1 MQWNFNMYQLGGYL
15 TSIKIEWIHVHVM
28 MNIILLWV
36 FFIEVLYNHE
46 SYMYSVHFVRVQ
58 VMYFV
63 HKFVI

>member
-1 MQWNFNMYQLGGYL
+1 MCQLGGYL
-15 TSIKIEWIHVHVM
+15 TIKTEWIHVYDEHYFAVF
-28 MNIILLWV
+28 